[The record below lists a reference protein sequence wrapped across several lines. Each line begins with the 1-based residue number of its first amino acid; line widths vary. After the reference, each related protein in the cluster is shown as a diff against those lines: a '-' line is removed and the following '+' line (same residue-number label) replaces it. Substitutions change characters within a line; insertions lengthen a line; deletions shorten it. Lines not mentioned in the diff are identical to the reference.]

1 MDADGGI
8 RAGFAATAKINRKGF
23 GLDIELTLDG
33 GGVMIGDT
41 AQISLDIQAVLQNE

>member
-8 RAGFAATAKINRKGF
+8 RAGFAATAKINRKNF
-23 GLDIELTLDG
+23 GLDTELTLDG

-41 AQISLDIQAVLQNE
+41 AQISLDVQAVLQNE